1 MRGEVGAASAPSQ
14 SSSSPPS
21 PSPSSS
27 PSPSPSPSP
36 PSSRKEIEISKE
48 WAERE
53 ISLTAQF
60 RREKEQVCILA
71 LKTEQTGATLF
82 IVSMFNN

>member
-21 PSPSSS
+21 PSPPSS
-27 PSPSPSPSP
+27 SPSPSPSP

-60 RREKEQVCILA
+60 RREKEQVCILP
-71 LKTEQTGATLF
+71 LDYSTSRLF
-82 IVSMFNN
+82 V

>member
-27 PSPSPSPSP
+27 PSPSPPSN
-36 PSSRKEIEISKE
+36 RKEIEISKE

-53 ISLTAQF
+53 ISLTAEF